1 MREHRDRSASRHRHF
16 IRLIECSVL
25 AGFTVTLEEYELK
38 RWLDGKMFDGKG

>member
-25 AGFTVTLEEYELK
+25 AGFAVALEEYEFK
-38 RWLDGKMFDGKG
+38 RWLDGKIDGGKG